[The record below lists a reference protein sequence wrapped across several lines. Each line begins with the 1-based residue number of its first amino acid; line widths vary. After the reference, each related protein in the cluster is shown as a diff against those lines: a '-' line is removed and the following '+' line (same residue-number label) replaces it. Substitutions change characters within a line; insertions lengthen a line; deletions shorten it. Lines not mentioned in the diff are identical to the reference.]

1 MDIDLVDYAFF
12 DIIQLRTLYKYYER
26 DLDKYSNL
34 HEESQR
40 YAEIYKA
47 RRPGNSIYIEHGLL
61 PQEIFTRSELVKA
74 QNDHLGTRD
83 CVGCTRTLHQD
94 SFPMKFGEQD
104 IVLYCYTCG
113 ERKRFIYF
121 ISQI

>member
-47 RRPGNSIYIEHGLL
+47 RRPGNSISKVGAISATGTTRQLFPKSRLYFLSYIFKNE
-61 PQEIFTRSELVKA
+61 K
-74 QNDHLGTRD
+74 
-83 CVGCTRTLHQD
+83 
-94 SFPMKFGEQD
+94 
-104 IVLYCYTCG
+104 VLF
-113 ERKRFIYF
+113 FIKVMNKV
-121 ISQI
+121 